1 MGKKVFLRKYN
12 HRKREWLH
20 DALIFAFAIALFFI
34 LFRFIIGLSFVSG
47 ESMYPTLQNGEA
59 VVYLRTVNN
68 FKKGDIISIR
78 VPSGD
83 YYVKR
88 VIAVAGD
95 VVNIKDGEV
104 YVNDELVENIYGTGE
119 TLEQEG
125 AVIYPYTVR
134 ESNVFVLGDNRGVS
148 VDSRSFGEVNKIQI
162 RGKIIIQ
169 FGKWYI
175 KRAGS

>member
-1 MGKKVFLRKYN
+1 MGKRVFLRKYN

-20 DALIFAFAIALFFI
+20 DALAFITFVVIIFI

-47 ESMYPTLQNGEA
+47 ESMYPTLQDGEA
-59 VVYLRTVNN
+59 VVYLRTVADY
-68 FKKGDIISIR
+68 KKGDIISIR

-95 VVNIKDGEV
+95 VVDIRDGCV
-104 YVNDELVENIYGTGE
+104 YVNDELVENLYGTGE
-119 TLEQEG
+119 TLEQDG

-134 ESNVFVLGDNRGVS
+134 EGNVFVLGDNRPVS

-162 RGKIIIQ
+162 RGKIILRM
-169 FGKWYI
+169 GKWYI
-175 KRAGS
+175 KRVGS

>member
-1 MGKKVFLRKYN
+1 
-12 HRKREWLH
+12 
-20 DALIFAFAIALFFI
+20 
-34 LFRFIIGLSFVSG
+34 
-47 ESMYPTLQNGEA
+47 
-59 VVYLRTVNN
+59 
-68 FKKGDIISIR
+68 
-78 VPSGD
+78 
-83 YYVKR
+83 
-88 VIAVAGD
+88 
-95 VVNIKDGEV
+95 VNIKDGEV

-134 ESNVFVLGDNRGVS
+134 EGNVFVLGDNRGVS

-175 KRAGS
+175 RRAGS

>member
-1 MGKKVFLRKYN
+1 MGKKFFLRKYN

-20 DALIFAFAIALFFI
+20 DALAFFAFVAIIFI
-34 LFRFIIGLSFVSG
+34 LFRFVIGFSFVSG
-47 ESMYPTLQNGEA
+47 DSMYTALEDGEA
-59 VVYLRTVNN
+59 VVYLRTVTDY
-68 FKKGDIISIR
+68 KKGDIISIK

-95 VVNIKDGEV
+95 VVDIRDGKV
-104 YVNDELVENIYGTGE
+104 YVNDEWVENPYGLDVTE
-119 TLEQEG
+119 RQDG

-134 ESNVFVLGDNRGVS
+134 EGNVFVLGDNRAVS
-148 VDSRSFGEVNKIQI
+148 VDSRSFGEVNKVQI
-162 RGKIIIQ
+162 RGKIILS

-175 KRAGS
+175 KGVG

>member
-20 DALIFAFAIALFFI
+20 DVLAFVFGVAIFFI

-47 ESMYPTLQNGEA
+47 ESMYPTLQDGEA
-59 VVYLRTVNN
+59 VVYLRPVTD

-95 VVNIKDGEV
+95 VVDIRDGEV

-119 TLEQEG
+119 TLKQDG

-134 ESNVFVLGDNRGVS
+134 KGNVFVLGDNRTVS

-162 RGKIIIQ
+162 RGKIILR

-175 KRAGS
+175 RRVGA

>member
-1 MGKKVFLRKYN
+1 
-12 HRKREWLH
+12 
-20 DALIFAFAIALFFI
+20 
-34 LFRFIIGLSFVSG
+34 
-47 ESMYPTLQNGEA
+47 MYPTLQNGEA

-125 AVIYPYTVR
+125 AVIYPYTVL
-134 ESNVFVLGDNRGVS
+134 EGNVFVLGDNRGVS

>member
-1 MGKKVFLRKYN
+1 MGTKVLLRRYN
-12 HRKREWLH
+12 NRKREWLH
-20 DALIFAFAIALFFI
+20 DGLIFALAIAFFFL
-34 LFRFIIGLSFVSG
+34 LFRFVIGLSFVSG
-47 ESMYPTLQNGEA
+47 DSMYPTLQDGEA
-59 VVYLRTVNN
+59 VLYLRTVRNY
-68 FKKGDIISIR
+68 KKGDIISIR

-95 VVNIKDGEV
+95 VVNIRDGQV
-104 YVNDELVENIYGTGE
+104 YVNDEPVENIYGTGE

-125 AVIYPYTVR
+125 AVIYPYKVR
-134 ESNVFVLGDNRGVS
+134 EGNCFVLGDNRGVS

-162 RGKIIIQ
+162 RGKIILR

-175 KRAGS
+175 RRTGS